1 MRRQITLLVAATTS
15 VVLLAFLL
23 PAASLVARVAEAR
36 ALDTARAQLQVLI
49 PSVGLDPREE
59 VAAGLARAVDG
70 GRSVAVRWTDG
81 TWLGTRTTG
90 TSPCRPVPSR
100 SIPTRAP
107 SSCSPSSG
115 PTASYSPRC
124 SCRPRCCGRRIGEL
138 LTAEREGAA
147 DLAHRLRTPLTALR
161 LNVESLPPADRDRLR
176 DDVDAVSRGVDE
188 VISEARRTVREG
200 LGAGCDATAV
210 VGERVRFWSV
220 LAEEEQR
227 AVGVQL
233 DAGPLPVRLAAGDLG
248 AAVDALLGNVFAHT
262 PEETALTVSVRRR
275 PRGGAV
281 VTVTDAGPGMPGAAV
296 ERGRSG
302 GGSTGLGLDIAR
314 RTAEASGGNL
324 RIESSRS
331 STAVSVE
338 LGPPPSGE
346 QPAPQDHPLRSP

>member
-1 MRRQITLLVAATTS
+1 V
-15 VVLLAFLL
+15 
-23 PAASLVARVAEAR
+23 
-36 ALDTARAQLQVLI
+36 
-49 PSVGLDPREE
+49 
-59 VAAGLARAVDG
+59 
-70 GRSVAVRWTDG
+70 
-81 TWLGTRTTG
+81 
-90 TSPCRPVPSR
+90 
-100 SIPTRAP
+100 
-107 SSCSPSSG
+107 
-115 PTASYSPRC
+115 
-124 SCRPRCCGRRIGEL
+124 
-138 LTAEREGAA
+138 
-147 DLAHRLRTPLTALR
+147 
-161 LNVESLPPADRDRLR
+161 
-176 DDVDAVSRGVDE
+176 
-188 VISEARRTVREG
+188 ARRTVREG

-262 PEETALTVSVRRR
+262 PEGTALTVSVRRR

-331 STAVSVE
+331 GTAVSVE
-338 LGPPPSGE
+338 LGPPPSGD

>member
-1 MRRQITLLVAATTS
+1 VRRQITLLVAATTS
-15 VVLLAFLL
+15 IVLLAFLL
-23 PAASLVARVAEAR
+23 PAASLVARVAAAR
-36 ALDTARAQLQVLI
+36 ALDTAQAQLQFLT
-49 PSVGLDPREE
+49 PSVGLDDREQ
-59 VAAGLARAVDG
+59 VAANLIGTSDDVRT
-70 GRSVAVRWTDG
+70 AVRWTDG
-81 TWLGTRTTG
+81 TWLGDPHDRDVAVPAGAQQIDSDAG
-90 TSPCRPVPSR
+90 TLLLQPVQR
-100 SIPTRAP
+100 
-107 SSCSPSSG
+107 
-115 PTASYSPRC
+115 PTASRSPRC

-176 DDVDAVSRGVDE
+176 DDVDAVIRGVDE

-262 PEETALTVSVRRR
+262 PEGTALTVSVRRR

-331 STAVSVE
+331 GTAVSVE
-338 LGPPPSGE
+338 LGPPPSGD